1 MTFSEYKDRCIGKDG
16 RAHYVYWVT
25 DKLDGLHYIGKR
37 STKATSNLLLDFFGY
52 GTSSFKKPLIKEYK
66 GERFV
71 TTILKVFDNH
81 LDSALYES
89 YLHTKFEVEVNPK
102 FWNKKIF
109 GLRD

>member
-66 GERFV
+66 
-71 TTILKVFDNH
+71 D
-81 LDSALYES
+81 
-89 YLHTKFEVEVNPK
+89 
-102 FWNKKIF
+102 KKIC